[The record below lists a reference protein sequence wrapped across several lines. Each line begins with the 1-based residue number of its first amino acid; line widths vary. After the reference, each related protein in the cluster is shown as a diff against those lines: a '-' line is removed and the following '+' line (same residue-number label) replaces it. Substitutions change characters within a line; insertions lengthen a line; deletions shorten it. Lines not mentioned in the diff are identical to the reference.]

1 MFQDNQHCWISCVYS
16 ILKELNML
24 KVFRSPEA
32 CGNKDIFKI
41 KQLLRDKYANIWKR
55 EINKE
60 KINPLTNRNENKL
73 RTYCKFKSEFKQEK
87 Y

>member
-16 ILKELNML
+16 MLKELDML

-32 CGNKDIFKI
+32 RGYKDIFKI
-41 KQLLRDKYANIWKR
+41 KQLLRDNYANIWKR

-60 KINPLTNRNENKL
+60 KIIH
-73 RTYCKFKSEFKQEK
+73 
-87 Y
+87 